1 MRYNKMK
8 NISDFAIKDL
18 KSNKKMTVSI
28 ILAIIISV
36 VLINSVITLA
46 LSYQEY
52 MINIS
57 RSKENWETR
66 FENIQYENINYIESN
81 DNIKE
86 IAIVQNLGISE
97 QSYDGFIPTMIH
109 LKAYDTNAMKNLS
122 INLKKGRLPQ
132 KTNEIII
139 TENLEL
145 QIGDKLEATINGKNF
160 IFDIVGKIESTEFDE
175 FKEVDYNRTIKI
187 DGAITLCE
195 KENISPKELV
205 NISVISND
213 ISKIYKSI
221 EEIYEKINLKGEL
234 SDINIL
240 YNDEILS
247 YACVA
252 KEGSDF
258 QKSITIVV
266 RDSNINYYDFSYVIN
281 I

>member
-1 MRYNKMK
+1 MK